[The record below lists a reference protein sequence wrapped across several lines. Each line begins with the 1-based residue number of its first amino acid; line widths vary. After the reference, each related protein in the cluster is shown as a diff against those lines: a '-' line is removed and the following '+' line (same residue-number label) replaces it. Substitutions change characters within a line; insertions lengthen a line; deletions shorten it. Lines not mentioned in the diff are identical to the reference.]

1 MRLLLFILLVFV
13 ALTSIVSGLLLFIYP
28 NGSYMGLSPAL
39 LSGTVFQTFKIPGIV
54 LAVAVGGINLLAV
67 IRNIQAHPQRYNWA
81 LAGAV
86 VLAGWISVQVLIINT
101 LHWLQFVYLFLALM
115 ILLLAFQL
123 KGKWVV

>member
-13 ALTSIVSGLLLFIYP
+13 ALTSIVSGFLLFIYP

-39 LSGTVFQTFKIPGIV
+39 LSGTAFQTFKIPGIV
-54 LAVAVGGINLLAV
+54 LAVAVGGINLMAV

-81 LAGAV
+81 IAGSV
-86 VLAGWISVQVLIINT
+86 VLCGWIVVQMILIST

-115 ILLLAFQL
+115 ILLLSWQL

>member
-28 NGSYMGLSPAL
+28 NGSYLGLSTAL
-39 LSGTVFQTFKIPGIV
+39 LSGTAFETFKIPGIV
-54 LAVAVGGINLLAV
+54 LAVAVGGINLMAV

-81 LAGAV
+81 IAGSV
-86 VLAGWISVQVLIINT
+86 VLCGWIVVQMLMIST